1 MFEAASR
8 IAELDHRNADLLIL
22 LSNTYERIAGLE
34 SIVAGL
40 TAELAAERRYSAQ
53 FAAPA
58 AQPAPAPTPAP
69 TSTKAVD
76 SPARALFCRARRID
90 GR

>member
-40 TAELAAERRYSAQ
+40 TAELAAERRRSAQ
-53 FAAPA
+53 PV
-58 AQPAPAPTPAP
+58 PPPTPAP

-76 SPARALFCRARRID
+76 FPARALFCRARRID